1 MLGHLAPG
9 YKAYSFLERGSNERQ
24 LCAPGIDLPVTSV
37 MRSRY
42 GCYAEYHTSLDDLSL
57 VTPAGLA
64 GGFMALRRAIECL
77 ELDERCEVTVLGE
90 PQLGKRGLYPDLS
103 TRYSGWQVREMMNLL
118 AYSDGKLTL
127 FEIAET
133 IGAPFWRV
141 EPLARM
147 LLEAGLLR
155 RLSPQPDYSIT
166 R

>member
-1 MLGHLAPG
+1 M
-9 YKAYSFLERGSNERQ
+9 
-24 LCAPGIDLPVTSV
+24 
-37 MRSRY
+37 
-42 GCYAEYHTSLDDLSL
+42 
-57 VTPAGLA
+57 
-64 GGFMALRRAIECL
+64 
-77 ELDERCEVTVLGE
+77 GE

-118 AYSDGKLTL
+118 AYSGGKLTL

-166 R
+166 DRPAPVRSAVRPRAAGWRAATH

>member
-57 VTPAGLA
+57 VTLTGLT
-64 GGFMALRRAIECL
+64 GGFMAAPGHRVSGAGRALRDHRAG
-77 ELDERCEVTVLGE
+77 RT
-90 PQLGKRGLYPDLS
+90 PARQAGLYPDLS

-147 LLEAGLLR
+147 LLDAGLLR

>member
-1 MLGHLAPG
+1 
-9 YKAYSFLERGSNERQ
+9 
-24 LCAPGIDLPVTSV
+24 
-37 MRSRY
+37 
-42 GCYAEYHTSLDDLSL
+42 
-57 VTPAGLA
+57 
-64 GGFMALRRAIECL
+64 
-77 ELDERCEVTVLGE
+77 
-90 PQLGKRGLYPDLS
+90 
-103 TRYSGWQVREMMNLL
+103 MMNLL

-147 LLEAGLLR
+147 LLDAGLLR